1 MINYFY
7 ILFKMNKHNS
17 IIANHYDIISY
28 SFDNSRV
35 RIWNNV
41 KLFLNNYNSINNNLL
56 DVGCGNGKN
65 MIYAKTLGYKCTGYD
80 ISTNLL
86 NICRNKN
93 LNVFYYDVLNNKSII
108 KYDKIICIA
117 VLHHLETFESQI
129 IAINN
134 MLSQL
139 NSNGELL
146 ISFWSKEKYFNID
159 ENMKNK
165 NDYRNFE
172 VGPNYVDWKLSKD
185 NIIKRFYYI
194 HDYNSI
200 IKLADLINCEYKLSW
215 ELQNWFILFKK

>member
-1 MINYFY
+1 
-7 ILFKMNKHNS
+7 MNKHNNT
-17 IIANHYDIISY
+17 IANHYDIISN

-65 MIYAKTLGYKCTGYD
+65 MIYAETLGYKCTGYD

-86 NICRNKN
+86 NVCRNKN
-93 LNVFYYDVLNNKSII
+93 LNVYYYDVLNNKSIT

-117 VLHHLETFESQI
+117 VLHHLDTCESQI

-194 HDYNSI
+194 HDHNSI
-200 IKLADLINCEYKLSW
+200 IKLADSINCNYKLSW